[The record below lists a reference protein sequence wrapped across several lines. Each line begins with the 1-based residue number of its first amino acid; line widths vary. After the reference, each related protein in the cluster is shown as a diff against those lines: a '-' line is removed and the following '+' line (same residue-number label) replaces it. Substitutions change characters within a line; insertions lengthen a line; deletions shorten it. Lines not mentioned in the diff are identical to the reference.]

1 MVVVTTPVISSVSVP
16 LAITDLLPIFSSYFV
31 LALILIFGDVK
42 SPKVEEVT

>member
-1 MVVVTTPVISSVSVP
+1 MVVVTIPVISSVSVP

-31 LALILIFGDVK
+31 LALRLMLGEVK